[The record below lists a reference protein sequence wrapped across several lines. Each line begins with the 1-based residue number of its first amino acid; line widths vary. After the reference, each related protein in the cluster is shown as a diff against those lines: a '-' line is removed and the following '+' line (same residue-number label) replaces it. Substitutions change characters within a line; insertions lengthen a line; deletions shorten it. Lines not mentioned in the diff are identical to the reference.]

1 MSGYSLAGKRVW
13 VSGHR
18 GLVGSAIVR
27 TLEQR
32 GIHDI
37 LTASSAELDLRDQPA
52 VRHWVADAKP
62 QAVFL
67 IAAKVGGILAN
78 DNFPADFLY
87 DNLMIEAN
95 VIHAAHLAGVEKLL
109 FLASSCIYPR
119 ETAQP
124 IQEEALLSGPLEP
137 TNQWYATAKIAG
149 IKMCQAYR
157 RQHGNDF
164 ISALPANLYGPND
177 SFDLQNGHVLPSL
190 LRKFH
195 EAIESGSPAVTLWGT
210 GTARREFLHVD
221 DLAAALV
228 FLMEHYSGHS
238 HINVGAGHDI
248 EIRELAAVIQQV
260 TGFTGRIVYDPTK
273 PDGAMRK
280 LMDTTRL
287 KTLGWEPS
295 IPLQDG
301 VAVLYQ
307 WLVANWATLRGRIA
321 A

>member
-1 MSGYSLAGKRVW
+1 MSAYSLSGKRVW

-18 GLVGSAIVR
+18 GLVGSAIAR
-27 TLEQR
+27 ALRQQ
-32 GIHDI
+32 GISDV
-37 LTASSAELDLRDQPA
+37 LTASSAELDLRDQSA
-52 VRHWVADAKP
+52 VRRWVADAKP

-78 DNFPADFLY
+78 ANFPADFLY

-95 VIHAAHLAGVEKLL
+95 VIQAAHLVGVEKLL

-124 IQEEALLSGPLEP
+124 IQEEALLTGPLEP

-195 EAIESGSPAVTLWGT
+195 EAIESRSPTVSLWGT

-238 HINVGAGHDI
+238 HINVGAGYDL
-248 EIRELAAVIQQV
+248 EIRELAAIIQQV
-260 TGFTGRIVYDPTK
+260 TGFTGQIVYDSNK

-280 LMDTTRL
+280 LMDTARL
-287 KTLGWEPS
+287 KTLGWEPA
-295 IPLQDG
+295 IALNDG
-301 VAVLYQ
+301 IATLYQ
-307 WLVANWATLRGRIA
+307 WLVANWDTLRGRIA